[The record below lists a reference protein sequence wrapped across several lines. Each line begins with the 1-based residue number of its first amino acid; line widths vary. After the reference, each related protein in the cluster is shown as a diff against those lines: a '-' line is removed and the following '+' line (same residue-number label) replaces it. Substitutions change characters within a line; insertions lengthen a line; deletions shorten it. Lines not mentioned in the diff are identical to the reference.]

1 MLERGGRG
9 AGRGGGGN
17 SVATVWIK
25 CGIGAGGL
33 LLWRDRGG
41 GVGRRRGVGAG
52 GREGLLCGA
61 AGGGEELHVAL
72 GAVGLQSEPAAIVV
86 EEEGTAWG

>member
-1 MLERGGRG
+1 M
-9 AGRGGGGN
+9 
-17 SVATVWIK
+17 ATVWIK

-33 LLWRDRGG
+33 LLWRNRGG
-41 GVGRRRGVGAG
+41 GVGRRRGVGTG